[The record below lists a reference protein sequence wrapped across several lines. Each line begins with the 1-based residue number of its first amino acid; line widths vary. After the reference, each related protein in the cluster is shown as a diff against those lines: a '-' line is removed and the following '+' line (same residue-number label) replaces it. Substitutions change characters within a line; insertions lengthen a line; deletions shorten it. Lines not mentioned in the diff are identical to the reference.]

1 MDRGMIF
8 EVNMPPVGER
18 IGRKGG
24 MCSPMQVDRYSAD
37 RRESRLPRTSCS
49 TLVYSTSSRAPL

>member
-8 EVNMPPVGER
+8 EGNMPPVGER

-24 MCSPMQVDRYSAD
+24 MCSTMQVDRYSAD
-37 RRESRLPRTSCS
+37 RRESRLLHARP
-49 TLVYSTSSRAPL
+49 